1 MMDRYIPARS
11 ALDVN
16 LISTEIQKAEKQ
28 YNDKLKVDERRRRF
42 GNNGDESEVE
52 EDANDDRDNER
63 TKGEAYRR
71 AMGAALHNISMEEFT
86 FELPHSVGRSV
97 EGGSRK
103 RTLRF
108 GAPHDEHQPTHPRR
122 IDPYV
127 HSHHKVVERT
137 LALSNLD
144 TDMSKKVAKKPRR
157 VIRDSP
163 TKSFELPGM
172 MDDYYLNLISW
183 SKDNIIA
190 AALDSS
196 VYIWNAWTEEAKHVV
211 TLDGDESYISSVSWC
226 TIPGCTKYLA
236 IGTSNGRV
244 QSWDTEVIVRK
255 RDGHSDRVSC
265 LTWNDETKWMTSGSR
280 DSQILHM
287 MCDVLPNQSLLPTR
301 GIHRRCVA

>member
-1 MMDRYIPARS
+1 
-11 ALDVN
+11 
-16 LISTEIQKAEKQ
+16 
-28 YNDKLKVDERRRRF
+28 
-42 GNNGDESEVE
+42 
-52 EDANDDRDNER
+52 
-63 TKGEAYRR
+63 
-71 AMGAALHNISMEEFT
+71 
-86 FELPHSVGRSV
+86 
-97 EGGSRK
+97 
-103 RTLRF
+103 
-108 GAPHDEHQPTHPRR
+108 
-122 IDPYV
+122 
-127 HSHHKVVERT
+127 
-137 LALSNLD
+137 
-144 TDMSKKVAKKPRR
+144 MSKKVTKKPRR

-163 TKSFELPGM
+163 TKSFELPSM

-226 TIPGCTKYLA
+226 TIPGCTKNLA

-244 QSWDTEVIVRK
+244 QLWDTEVMRIVRK
-255 RDGHSDRVSC
+255 LDGHSDRVSC

-301 GIHRRCVA
+301 DIHRRCVA